1 MVTEFY
7 ERALEPSGLKVTQYS
22 LLRSL
27 EWVQPIRMS
36 ELARVIRI
44 DRTTLNRTIK
54 PLLKA
59 GLIEVNSGKDSR
71 AKNLMLTQFGKETLR
86 KAEELWREA
95 QTSLEDYLGAE
106 ELENLK
112 ELMKKLEGITYSN

>member
-36 ELARVIRI
+36 ELAKVIRI

-59 GLIEVNSGKDSR
+59 ELIEVNSGKDFR
-71 AKNLMLTQFGKETLR
+71 AKNLMLTQSGKETLR

>member
-36 ELARVIRI
+36 ELAKVIRI

-59 GLIEVNSGKDSR
+59 ELIEVNSGKDFR
-71 AKNLMLTQFGKETLR
+71 AKNLMLTQSGKETLR

-95 QTSLEDYLGAE
+95 QASLEDYLGAE

-112 ELMKKLEGITYSN
+112 ELMKKLEGITYK

>member
-27 EWVQPIRMS
+27 EWVQPVRMS
-36 ELARVIRI
+36 ELAKVIRI

-59 GLIEVNSGKDSR
+59 ELIEVNSGKDFR
-71 AKNLMLTQFGKETLR
+71 AKNLMLTQSGRETLR

-95 QTSLEDYLGAE
+95 QASLEDYLGAG

-112 ELMKKLEGITYSN
+112 ELMKKLEGITYE